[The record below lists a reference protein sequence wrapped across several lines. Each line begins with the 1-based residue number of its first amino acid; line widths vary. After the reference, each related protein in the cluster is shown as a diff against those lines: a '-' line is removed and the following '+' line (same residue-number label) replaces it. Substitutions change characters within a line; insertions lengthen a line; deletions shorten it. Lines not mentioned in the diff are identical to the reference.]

1 MLTKEIWEEFV
12 IKDFYSMYEDIDI
25 IDIFGAVSISLLTIP
40 IDIILSPLEIIAYI
54 IKKVLDKNKKRI
66 FRIITNRYLKSNK

>member
-1 MLTKEIWEEFV
+1 MLTKEVWKEFV
-12 IKDFYSMYEDIDI
+12 IKNYYSMYEDIDI

-54 IKKVLDKNKKRI
+54 IKKVLDKNKKR
-66 FRIITNRYLKSNK
+66 R